1 MAVGWKS
8 PDVPNY
14 WVMMNPIEAEP
25 DSPSRGQKHICLFF
39 ESEEFY
45 KACVE
50 DLTKYRAHLTK
61 EQQRHPELFPQ
72 AFAGGFSFHDRY
84 QSSKHK
90 GLTLRRIRLKQ
101 TGEVFTLRPSFVLPY
116 LIGRTEDVEKALY
129 LRQWDVPFEALAYVF
144 GRDAMYWYRAWLAFG
159 RPNLV
164 GTTVKAAERM
174 PAHLVVDEKITW
186 LDKAEVCVP
195 TTVGAGCVLGISVA
209 ENEDGASLQKA
220 YGEFAAEAA
229 QVFPD
234 YQPESVC
241 TDGWAATREA
251 WRTIFPG
258 ITLILCFLHSILKIR
273 DRCRGELRRQILD
286 KAWRVYQAV
295 DKRGFAQRARRLR
308 EWSRSNLTG
317 VAAEM
322 VEKLCARCGSFLPAY
337 DCPGAARTSNAV
349 DRLLNVMDRHLY
361 AMRYCHGTKK
371 SARLAVRAM
380 AVQWNFHPYGKRL
393 RQDQPK
399 RSSPFA
405 DLNGFQY
412 HENWLHNF
420 LIASSMQGLRL

>member
-1 MAVGWKS
+1 MFQTIGVIIK
-8 PDVPNY
+8 
-14 WVMMNPIEAEP
+14 PIEAEP
-25 DSPSRGQKHICLFF
+25 GSPSRGQKHICLFF

-45 KACVE
+45 EACVE
-50 DLTKYRAHLTK
+50 APTKYRAYLIK
-61 EQQRHPELFPQ
+61 EQRRHPELFPK

-84 QSSKHK
+84 QSSKQK
-90 GLTLRRIRLKQ
+90 GLVLRRIRLKQ
-101 TGEVFTLRPSFVLPY
+101 TGEVFTLRPSFVMPY

-144 GRDAMYWYRAWLAFG
+144 GRDAMYWYRAWAAFG

-164 GTTVKAAERM
+164 GTTVKAADQM
-174 PAHLVVDEKITW
+174 PEHLVADEKITW
-186 LDKAEVCVP
+186 LDKDEVSVP
-195 TTVGAGCVLGISVA
+195 TTVGGGCLLGISIV
-209 ENEDGASLQKA
+209 ENENSAALQTA

-229 QVFPD
+229 AVFPD
-234 YQPESVC
+234 YAPESVC
-241 TDGWAATREA
+241 TDGWKATREA

-273 DRCRGELRRQILD
+273 DRCMGELRHLILD
-286 KAWRVYQAV
+286 KAWLVYQAA
-295 DKRGFAQRARRLR
+295 DKRSFSQRTRRLR
-308 EWSRSNLTG
+308 EWSRSKLTG

-322 VEKLCARCGSFLPAY
+322 VEKLCARCELFLPAY

-349 DRLLNVMDRHLY
+349 DRLLNVVDRHLY

-380 AVQWNFHPYGKRL
+380 AMQWNFHPYGKRL
-393 RQDQPK
+393 CQDQPT

-420 LIASSMQGLRL
+420 LIASSMRGLRL